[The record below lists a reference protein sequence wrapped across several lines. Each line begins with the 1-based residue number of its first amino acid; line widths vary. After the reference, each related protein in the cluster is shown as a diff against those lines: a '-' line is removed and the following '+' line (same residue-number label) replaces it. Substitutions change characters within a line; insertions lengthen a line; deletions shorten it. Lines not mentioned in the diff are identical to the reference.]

1 MVLKPGSDENHHA
14 DVGTHDCGRRLMTW
28 SGAGVRLENSRHFP
42 AKAAFSN
49 TEPGVRNVDVEGS
62 LSVVRESTIG
72 SESESTVDNVESGR
86 GVLR

>member
-1 MVLKPGSDENHHA
+1 MVLEPGSDENHHA

-62 LSVVRESTIG
+62 K
-72 SESESTVDNVESGR
+72 GR
-86 GVLR
+86 CR